1 MRLRIPTLMILLQA
15 LLALQSMSAESE
27 SIKHGLLKQQIK
39 PSETYSGTLVQELLE
54 AVQTEA
60 ERSIE
65 AAYEDGYKQGLLES
79 AVDAEYYRVQTTE
92 LQAEAE
98 RLMQEKQ
105 RSRWLYPVCLL
116 GGALAGCAV
125 YGTVQFFLR

>member
-15 LLALQSMSAESE
+15 LLALQNMSAESE
-27 SIKHGLLKQQIK
+27 VIKHSSPEPQIK
-39 PSETYSGTLVQELLE
+39 PSETYSGTLVLELLE

-60 ERSIE
+60 EHAIE

-79 AVDAEYYRVQTTE
+79 AADAEYYRVQTAE

-98 RLMQEKQ
+98 RLMQAKQ